1 MEEEKNEREEDGVV
15 EADILGFP
23 VNPTVCVCAR
33 FIYRLSVCFSVFSL
47 IRKND

>member
-23 VNPTVCVCAR
+23 VIPTVRVCA
-33 FIYRLSVCFSVFSL
+33 FIYHLSVCFSVFSL